1 MCRTKGVLYNIPG
14 ALLAYIKKIKHPVSH
29 GQTHGTVQLMAK
41 KQLFFCS
48 VFTYI
53 WLILSPACVIL
64 WSTPTCN
71 VPFNL
76 PLV

>member
-41 KQLFFCS
+41 KQLFFLFGFYLHL
-48 VFTYI
+48 VNFI
-53 WLILSPACVIL
+53 ACM
-64 WSTPTCN
+64 CN
-71 VPFNL
+71 SMVDPHMQRTI
-76 PLV
+76 